1 MLNGMRFSKSI
12 VNAVF
17 VLYGSQTQ
25 INRPSLD
32 DQSSENFF
40 FTFGLLIIVRQIKLY
55 IFTFFNYSID
65 LITGHLQKLAALF
78 NFVSYMI

>member
-65 LITGHLQKLAALF
+65 LITGHLQKLVALF